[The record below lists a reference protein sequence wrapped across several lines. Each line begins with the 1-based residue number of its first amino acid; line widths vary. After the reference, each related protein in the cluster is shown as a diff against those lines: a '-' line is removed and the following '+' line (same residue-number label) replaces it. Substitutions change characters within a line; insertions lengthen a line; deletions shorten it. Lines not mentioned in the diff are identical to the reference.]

1 MKMFKKVAIMCI
13 LFCLCLSVGAMTA
26 SADYDRFSTTEYI
39 FEIEMDDW
47 GREATFYVSLDFE
60 EMEARINSYTTSS
73 GLYDVV
79 LPAYFEY
86 GGYKYTLTEIAG
98 GDYSFYQNS
107 VEIPATVTKIAP
119 MAIGYYRERVI
130 IKEEYYWDEDG
141 YLVNNSQYGYEYYK
155 FDNFTIYCEEG
166 TAAHTYAIENEFW
179 YELSKSLLNA
189 EIIMTETEIYYTGWE
204 VEPEF
209 ILMLDESSLVKGRDY
224 EVEYES
230 NIDAGD
236 AYFVINGIG
245 QYRGTLKQEFKILP
259 VPVSKLT
266 FSKVAD
272 QYYYGYS
279 VYPDVTVKYGDIYL
293 SSWYDYDVT
302 YSNNQEPGT
311 GKVTFTFYGNYTGT
325 KVVKFKILVEPMQN
339 VTATAYA
346 DRVDLDWSYINCDE
360 YRVYIYNS
368 ETKKYDGLKKTKN
381 NYYTHK
387 SRKQLTT
394 YKYAVKGV
402 IYGEDGTVH
411 TSKTVYVTVTTK
423 PTTPT
428 IKLTTKNKSV
438 VVKWSKNSKVDGYQ
452 IYRMSNWEYQMTK
465 VKTVKDKST
474 TTWTNKN
481 LSNDKDYYFAVRSYK
496 KVDGKTIYSDFSE
509 HKYSGSSSSRL
520 NGATLKS
527 KKSFKVYNVQGK
539 ETKLAWTTTLSD
551 KDIKILKNF
560 AKKYFT
566 DDMSREDVLRITLEW
581 INRNVTYAS
590 TTKLWNEIQGM
601 SYVEAI
607 FSAKKG
613 QCVQYNGA
621 MAAMMTYL
629 GYDVQLV
636 QGYRY
641 SSYSGSTWQHF
652 WVEAK
657 IAGNTYIFETGNYG
671 RDGTWSYFC
680 KKYSETMGYMRNGK
694 KL

>member
-1 MKMFKKVAIMCI
+1 MKTFKKIAVSCLLI
-13 LFCLCLSVGAMTA
+13 CLCLSVGAVSA

-39 FEIEMDDW
+39 FDIEMDDW
-47 GREATFYVSLDFE
+47 GREATFYVSFDFE
-60 EMEARINSYTTSS
+60 EMEARINSYTTDS

-79 LPAYFEY
+79 IPSYFEY
-86 GGYKYTLTEIAG
+86 AGNKYTLTEIAG
-98 GDYSFYQNS
+98 GNYNELQES
-107 VEIPATVTKIAP
+107 VEIPATVTKIVP
-119 MAIGYYRERVI
+119 KSIGYYREEVYI
-130 IKEEYYWDEDG
+130 EDYYWDEDG
-141 YLVNNSQYGYEYYK
+141 NFVDNSRYGYEYYK
-155 FDNFTIYCEEG
+155 LDYFTIYCEED
-166 TAAHTYAIENEFW
+166 TAAHIYAIENEFN
-179 YELSKSLLNA
+179 YEISKSLENA
-189 EIIMTETEIYYTGWE
+189 EIVMADTEIYYTGWE
-204 VEPEF
+204 IEPEF
-209 ILMLDESSLVKGRDY
+209 TLMYNESSLINGRDF
-224 EVEYES
+224 EVEYDS
-230 NIDAGD
+230 NIDAGE
-236 AYFVINGIG
+236 ASFTIYGIG
-245 QYRGTLKQEFKILP
+245 EYRGTITQNFTIRPLP
-259 VPVSKLT
+259 ASKLT
-266 FSKVAD
+266 FSKISD

-279 VYPDVTVKYGDIYL
+279 VYPDVSVKHGDRYL

-302 YSNNQEPGT
+302 YTDNECPGT
-311 GKVTFTFYGNYTGT
+311 GKITFEFYGNYTGT
-325 KVVKFKILVEPMQN
+325 KVIKFKILVEPMQN
-339 VTATAYA
+339 VTATAHA
-346 DRVDLDWSYINCDE
+346 DSVDLYWSYINCDE

-368 ETKKYDGLKKTKN
+368 KTKKYDGLKKTKS

-402 IYGEDGTVH
+402 IYDDSGKAH
-411 TSKTVYVTVTTK
+411 TSKTVYLTVTTK

-428 IKLTTKNKSV
+428 LKLTTKNKAV
-438 VVKWSKNSKVDGYQ
+438 TVKWSRNSKVDGYQ
-452 IYRMSNWEYQMTK
+452 VYRMTNWEYNMEK
-465 VKTVKDKST
+465 VKTIKGYETGS
-474 TTWTNKN
+474 WTNKN

-520 NGATLKS
+520 NGATLKP

-551 KDIKILKNF
+551 NDIKILKKF
-560 AKKYFT
+560 AKKHFT
-566 DDMSREDVLRITLEW
+566 DDMSREDVLKITLEW
-581 INRNVTYAS
+581 INRNVTYA
-590 TTKLWNEIQGM
+590 TGTLWNDIQGM

-657 IAGNTYIFETGNYG
+657 IAGNTYVFETGNYG

-694 KL
+694 RVS